1 MNQRCSLAC
10 GLVMLGLTTD
20 ADAASAALRL
30 HLLPQTCVITEQQ
43 PLCKIRLQV
52 QVHGGD
58 VPQKLCLYHGST
70 RHSCQQHSP
79 ASSST
84 FEVNIQADQNQ
95 LLQVKNI
102 SGELLAS
109 GQLNLVQYQ
118 GVHKRHKRGYLWNM
132 L

>member
-30 HLLPQTCVITEQQ
+30 QLLPQTCVITEQQ
-43 PLCKIRLQV
+43 PWCKIRLQV

-58 VPQKLCLYHGST
+58 MLQQLCLYHGSI
-70 RHSCQQHSP
+70 RHSCLQHSP
-79 ASSST
+79 DRSST

-95 LLQVKNI
+95 LLQLKNH

-109 GQLNLVQYQ
+109 GELNLVQYQ